1 MAGPWPLLRSFLRNC
16 VAGTLV
22 LVTVN
27 DRYASVVPV
36 RGTSMNPT
44 LESQQG
50 NPNPKNLPPPPRA
63 SARALHLAAFC
74 SRRRWPRAGE
84 PALPRRPL
92 RIVPRRRRRL
102 PVSSRLCRCRPL
114 SPPSEFLGMVCL
126 FFFWI
131 LNCFVWF
138 FSDRSPTEHRSLVVK
153 RLIALPG
160 DWIQVPAAQEI
171 RQIPVGHCWVEGDNP
186 DVSWDSRSYGPVR
199 DYIAYITCKKNW
211 LLILRYLT

>member
-50 NPNPKNLPPPPRA
+50 D
-63 SARALHLAAFC
+63 RAL
-74 SRRRWPRAGE
+74 
-84 PALPRRPL
+84 
-92 RIVPRRRRRL
+92 V
-102 PVSSRLCRCRPL
+102 SRLCLDARYGL
-114 SPPSEFLGMVCL
+114 SRGDVVVF
-126 FFFWI
+126 
-131 LNCFVWF
+131 
-138 FSDRSPTEHRSLVVK
+138 RSPTEHRSLVVK

-186 DVSWDSRSYGPVR
+186 DVSWDSRSYGPLWCALVA
-199 DYIAYITCKKNW
+199 DMYG
-211 LLILRYLT
+211 YLSGSAGMFKRLPANSFGRKISMAHLGCC

>member
-22 LVTVN
+22 VVTVN

-50 NPNPKNLPPPPRA
+50 D
-63 SARALHLAAFC
+63 RAL
-74 SRRRWPRAGE
+74 
-84 PALPRRPL
+84 
-92 RIVPRRRRRL
+92 V
-102 PVSSRLCRCRPL
+102 SRLCLDARYGL
-114 SPPSEFLGMVCL
+114 SRGDVVVF
-126 FFFWI
+126 
-131 LNCFVWF
+131 
-138 FSDRSPTEHRSLVVK
+138 RSPTEHRSLLVK

-186 DVSWDSRSYGPVR
+186 DVSWDSRSYGPIPLGLMQGRVTHIVWPPNR
-199 DYIAYITCKKNW
+199 IGPVERKIPEG
-211 LLILRYLT
+211 RVMQR